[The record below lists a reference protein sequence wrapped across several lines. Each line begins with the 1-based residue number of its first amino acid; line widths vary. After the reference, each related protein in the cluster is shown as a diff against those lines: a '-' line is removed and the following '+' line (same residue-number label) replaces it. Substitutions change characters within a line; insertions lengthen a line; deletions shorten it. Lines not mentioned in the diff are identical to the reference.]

1 MRRYSAC
8 IEMLFVPETDD
19 FAQRI
24 RLAAAEGFKQVEFW
38 RWSNKDLAAIEVAL
52 GESGVALCGIVA
64 EPFAEL
70 TRESD
75 HDRFLAGLEK
85 SRDVAL
91 RLGAKVLI
99 CQSGPLLA
107 DIDRPRQHDALV
119 SAMARSADV
128 LAGSGVTLALEPLN
142 DRVDHPGYY
151 LTSTSEGLDI
161 VDAVNRPEIGITYD
175 MYHSMVM
182 GEDPEQVVSGRISR
196 IAHLHVAD
204 HPGRN
209 QPGSGTL
216 ALRQELDWLVEQGY
230 AGLIGLEFRPTGST
244 VDALAMMRESL
255 GQPLPASQT

>member
-1 MRRYSAC
+1 MMRLSAC

-24 RLAAAEGFKQVEFW
+24 HLARDEGFELVEFW
-38 RWSNKDLAAIEVAL
+38 LWSNKDLDAVEAALSETGIKLA
-52 GESGVALCGIVA
+52 GIVA

-91 RLGAKVLI
+91 RLGAPVLI
-99 CQSGPLLA
+99 CQSGPLLPGL
-107 DIDRPRQHDALV
+107 DRARQHDALV
-119 SAMARSADV
+119 TAMTRSADV
-128 LAGSGVTLALEPLN
+128 LAGSGVTLGLEPLN

-151 LTSTSEGLDI
+151 LTSSAEGFEIADK
-161 VDAVNRPEIGITYD
+161 VNRPEIGITYD
-175 MYHSMVM
+175 LYHSMVM
-182 GEDPEQVVSGRISR
+182 GEDPEVVAA
-196 IAHLHVAD
+196 AHLDRIVHVHVAD

-216 ALRQELDWLVEQGY
+216 PIGQKLDWLLAQGY
-230 AGLIGLEFRPTGST
+230 DGAVGLEFRPTGT
-244 VDALAMMRESL
+244 TADALRQMRRSL
-255 GQPLPASQT
+255 